1 MEKGRF
7 NGLSKYLELLKV
19 LGTWLDSSISY
30 FRKVKVL
37 VTQSCLILCNPM
49 GCSLPG
55 SSVHG
60 ILQKRILE
68 CENGCFFSK
77 YYSYVSR

>member
-1 MEKGRF
+1 MERGRF
-7 NGLSKYLELLKV
+7 NGLSNYLELLKV
-19 LGTWLDSSISY
+19 MGTWLDSSISY
-30 FRKVKVL
+30 FLKAKVL
-37 VTQSCLILCNPM
+37 VTQSCLTLCNPM

-68 CENGCFFSK
+68 CENSFFFFFS
-77 YYSYVSR
+77 VVL